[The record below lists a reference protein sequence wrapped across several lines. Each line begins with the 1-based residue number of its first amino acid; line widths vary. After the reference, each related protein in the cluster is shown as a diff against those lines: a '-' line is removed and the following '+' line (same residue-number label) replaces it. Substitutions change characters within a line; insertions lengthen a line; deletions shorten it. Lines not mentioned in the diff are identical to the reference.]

1 MSLCTLA
8 STLAGALGRGCAT
21 DDEPWLSEDV
31 GILMLARL
39 IAALDNEIVLII
51 YIGMGRHRG
60 LKAKKMGVTEKKVGL
75 VFHVS

>member
-1 MSLCTLA
+1 MSLCTLE
-8 STLAGALGRGCAT
+8 SILAGVLGRRCAT
-21 DDEPWLSEDV
+21 DDEPQLSEDV